1 MDMKLFFV
9 VFVSALA
16 LSAAGP
22 QTSKK
27 TAPKTAP
34 QAASK
39 AAATPVPVT
48 IPAEAVQGADGVYHY
63 TDPQGKKWNY
73 WKTPFGIGHAEDTGE
88 RPYEPAAGKSAAGRA
103 TGIKAT
109 EYGDTVRFERPG
121 PFGVWKW
128 EKKKADLDEV
138 ERAALESSQAANK
151 TVSKQD

>member
-1 MDMKLFFV
+1 MKLFFV

-16 LSAAGP
+16 LAAAGP

-27 TAPKTAP
+27 TASKTP
-34 QAASK
+34 K
-39 AAATPVPVT
+39 AAAAPVAVT

-73 WKTPFGIGHAEDTGE
+73 WKTPFGIGHAEDNGE
-88 RPYEPAAGKSAAGRA
+88 RKYEPAAGKPAAARA
-103 TGIKAT
+103 TGIKAV
-109 EYGDTVRFERPG
+109 EDGDTVRFERPG

-138 ERAALESSQAANK
+138 EKAALENSQAAGK
-151 TVSKQD
+151 AVSQQD